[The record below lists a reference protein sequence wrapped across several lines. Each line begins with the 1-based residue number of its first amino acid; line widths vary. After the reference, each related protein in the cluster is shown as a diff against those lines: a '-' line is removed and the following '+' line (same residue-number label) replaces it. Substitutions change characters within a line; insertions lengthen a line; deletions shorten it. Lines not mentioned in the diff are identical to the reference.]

1 MQFSNSPLAK
11 RLNDMNKDAYTKA
24 FLQAAEIPLT
34 EKNIKEYKAV
44 WWWSFRK
51 KEQGGLRLTEQA
63 LEFIEEHAKIKT
75 YKIEFPKEFAFTP
88 QVLLWLD
95 NYIDSPF
102 FVNKKHIIVM
112 KEKAAFELYLLSG
125 DVRKLGHNRAMS
137 KRLSQESTPE

>member
-1 MQFSNSPLAK
+1 
-11 RLNDMNKDAYTKA
+11 MNKDAYTKA
-24 FLQAAEIPLT
+24 FLQAAEIPVT
-34 EKNIKEYKAV
+34 EKTIKEYKAV
-44 WWWSFRK
+44 WWWSFRNK
-51 KEQGGLRLTEQA
+51 KQGGLRLTDQA
-63 LEFIEEHAKIKT
+63 LKFIEEYAKIKT

-137 KRLSQESTPE
+137 KRLSQESTPD

>member
-1 MQFSNSPLAK
+1 
-11 RLNDMNKDAYTKA
+11 MNKDAYTKA
-24 FLQAAEIPLT
+24 FLQAAELPVN
-34 EKNIKEYKAV
+34 EKNIKDYKAV
-44 WWWSFRK
+44 WWWSFRNK
-51 KEQGGLRLTEQA
+51 NQGGLRLTEQA

-102 FVNKKHIIVM
+102 FVNKKYIIVM

>member
-1 MQFSNSPLAK
+1 
-11 RLNDMNKDAYTKA
+11 MNKDAYTKA
-24 FLQAAEIPLT
+24 FLQAAEIPVT
-34 EKNIKEYKAV
+34 EKTIKEYKAV
-44 WWWSFRK
+44 WWWSFRNK
-51 KEQGGLRLTEQA
+51 NQGGLRLTDQA

-137 KRLSQESTPE
+137 KRLSQESTPD

>member
-1 MQFSNSPLAK
+1 MQFTNLLQAK

-24 FLQAAEIPLT
+24 FLQAAELPVN
-34 EKNIKEYKAV
+34 EKNIKDYKAV

-51 KEQGGLRLTEQA
+51 KDQGGLRLTEQA

-125 DVRKLGHNRAMS
+125 DVRKLGHSRAMS

>member
-1 MQFSNSPLAK
+1 MQCSNLPLAK

-24 FLQAAEIPLT
+24 FLQAAEIPVT

-44 WWWSFRK
+44 WWWSFRNK
-51 KEQGGLRLTEQA
+51 KQGGLRLTDQA
-63 LEFIEEHAKIKT
+63 LKFIDEYAKIKT

-102 FVNKKHIIVM
+102 FVNKKYIIVM

-137 KRLSQESTPE
+137 KRLSQESTPD

>member
-1 MQFSNSPLAK
+1 
-11 RLNDMNKDAYTKA
+11 MNKDAYTKA
-24 FLQAAEIPLT
+24 FLQAAEIPVT

-44 WWWSFRK
+44 WWWSFRNK
-51 KEQGGLRLTEQA
+51 KQGGLRLTDQA

-88 QVLLWLD
+88 QVILWLD

-102 FVNKKHIIVM
+102 FVNKKYIIVM

>member
-24 FLQAAEIPLT
+24 FLQAAELPVD
-34 EKNIKEYKAV
+34 EKTIKDYKAV
-44 WWWSFRK
+44 WWWSFRNK
-51 KEQGGLRLTEQA
+51 KQGGLRLTDQA
-63 LEFIEEHAKIKT
+63 LKFIEEYAKIKT

>member
-1 MQFSNSPLAK
+1 
-11 RLNDMNKDAYTKA
+11 MNKDAYTKA
-24 FLQAAEIPLT
+24 FLQAAELPVN
-34 EKNIKEYKAV
+34 EKNIKDYKAL

-51 KEQGGLRLTEQA
+51 KDQGGLRLTEQA

>member
-1 MQFSNSPLAK
+1 MQFLNSPPAK

-44 WWWSFRK
+44 WWWSFRNK
-51 KEQGGLRLTEQA
+51 KQGGLRLTDQA
-63 LEFIEEHAKIKT
+63 LKFIEEYAKIKT

-137 KRLSQESTPE
+137 KRLSQESTPD

>member
-1 MQFSNSPLAK
+1 
-11 RLNDMNKDAYTKA
+11 MNKDAYTKA
-24 FLQAAEIPLT
+24 FLQAAELPVN
-34 EKNIKEYKAV
+34 EKNIKDYKAV
-44 WWWSFRK
+44 WWWSFRNK
-51 KEQGGLRLTEQA
+51 DQGGLRLTEQA

-102 FVNKKHIIVM
+102 FVNKKYIIVM

>member
-1 MQFSNSPLAK
+1 
-11 RLNDMNKDAYTKA
+11 MNKDAYTKA
-24 FLQAAEIPLT
+24 FLQAAELPVN
-34 EKNIKEYKAV
+34 EKNIKDYKAI

-51 KEQGGLRLTEQA
+51 KDQGGLRLTEQA

-125 DVRKLGHNRAMS
+125 DVRKLGHSRAMS

>member
-1 MQFSNSPLAK
+1 LQFTNSLPAK

-24 FLQAAEIPLT
+24 FLQAAEIPVT
-34 EKNIKEYKAV
+34 EKTIKEYKAV
-44 WWWSFRK
+44 WWWSFRNK
-51 KEQGGLRLTEQA
+51 KQGGLRLTDQA
-63 LEFIEEHAKIKT
+63 LKFIEEYAKIKT

>member
-1 MQFSNSPLAK
+1 MQFTNSLLAK
-11 RLNDMNKDAYTKA
+11 RLHDMNKDAYTRA
-24 FLQAAEIPLT
+24 FLQAAEIPIT

-51 KEQGGLRLTEQA
+51 KTQGGLRLTDQA
-63 LEFIEEHAKIKT
+63 LEFIEDHAKIKT

-137 KRLSQESTPE
+137 KRLSQESTPD

>member
-1 MQFSNSPLAK
+1 MGLFGGIAHQGAQGALLQAGFS
-11 RLNDMNKDAYTKA
+11 
-24 FLQAAEIPLT
+24 AAEI
-34 EKNIKEYKAV
+34 KAAV
-44 WWWSFRK
+44 PRGFESDDGCNRCAADN
-51 KEQGGLRLTEQA
+51 QAAGSA
-63 LEFIEEHAKIKT
+63 LEFIEEYAKIKT